1 MDTSVLPSL
10 ASARLESCQDTFTSQ
25 ETLVGS
31 GYNMAG
37 KEELAEFRCLLS
49 C

>member
-1 MDTSVLPSL
+1 MDAHVLPSL
-10 ASARLESCQDTFTSQ
+10 ANARLESCQGTFTSQ

-37 KEELAEFRCLLS
+37 REELTELKCLLS